1 MQRVQVQEADR
12 LKSEFLSNMSHELRT
27 PLNSVMALSQ
37 LMLERASAENNQ
49 QDVEYLRVIERNG
62 RNLLNLI
69 NDILDLSKI
78 EAGRMEIYNEDL
90 QPAAM
95 IELALTSIRPLAE
108 EKGLQL
114 EVDKGDLPT
123 VRSDGGKIQQIL
135 VNLISNAVKFTEEG
149 TIHLSVSMHGNEMWY
164 AVTDTGIGIS
174 AENQKGI
181 FDEFRQADGTTTRRH
196 EGTGLGLAICQKLAK
211 LLGGEIAVEST
222 IGEGSTFTFKLP
234 TVAVAW
240 PVQQSNQRVTEQTE
254 PVLQANSAGTILVID
269 DDPASRE
276 LLRGYL
282 MDSGFEAVVAQSG
295 AEGIDLAR
303 KIMPLA
309 ITLDVMMPG
318 LDGFTVLERLRSHPA
333 SHDVPV
339 IILTAKDLS
348 RTEQQDLER
357 QVHRILFKASFDR
370 TQLMQEL
377 SSVISKLN
385 SAAVDDNSVV
395 LVVEDNEVAALQIRT
410 VVEELGYQVVV
421 ASGGAEAI
429 RLVTETVPAAVIL
442 DLMMPEIDG
451 FQVLQQIRSTAA
463 TVDLPV
469 LVLTAKELTGEER
482 SQLSNNN
489 VQQLIQ
495 KGSLDR
501 DQLAT
506 RVAELLNEPGKPAV
520 KPSPP
525 TPTKTRP
532 LQQAGKGQILVVE
545 DNPDNLFTI
554 TALLDAL
561 NHPYLTAADGLQAIQ
576 ITRQAKPDLIL
587 MDIQLPGVSGVEAT
601 RTIKADPELSHIPIV
616 ALTARAMKGD
626 REEILTQGFDDYL
639 AKPIDAELLNQ
650 NH

>member
-532 LQQAGKGQILVVE
+532 LQQEGKGQILVVGRIIR
-545 DNPDNLFTI
+545 I
-554 TALLDAL
+554 TF
-561 NHPYLTAADGLQAIQ
+561 
-576 ITRQAKPDLIL
+576 
-587 MDIQLPGVSGVEAT
+587 LP
-601 RTIKADPELSHIPIV
+601 
-616 ALTARAMKGD
+616 
-626 REEILTQGFDDYL
+626 
-639 AKPIDAELLNQ
+639 
-650 NH
+650 